1 MSSTIDPDG
10 LESGADDYAPLDDL
24 TPRPP
29 KDDQRRKYLPVAV
42 LALVVV
48 ALGAIVAQGL
58 LNGTLFFHEV
68 DDAVAERSEL
78 GTERFRM
85 LGVPVDGSI
94 VETELGENRAVA
106 FTVVFDDVVAD
117 VVHVGDPPQL
127 FQPEVPVTLEGQ
139 WVHGDAPVGTFIHGA
154 NDGWWFQ
161 SDRMLVKHDNDY
173 RNDNEDRIADANERG

>member
-1 MSSTIDPDG
+1 MPDMIDPDG
-10 LESGADDYAPLDDL
+10 LEAGADDYTPLGDL

-29 KDDQRRKYLPVAV
+29 STKRDRKLLPAAILV
-42 LALVVV
+42 LVVV
-48 ALGAIVAQGL
+48 ALGAIVTQGL

-85 LGVPVDGSI
+85 LGVPVEGSI
-94 VETELGENRAVA
+94 TETKLGENTAVA

-127 FQPEVPVTLEGQ
+127 FQPEVPVTLEGH
-139 WVHGDAPVGTFIHGA
+139 WVHGDAPVGSFVHGA

-173 RNDNEDRIADANERG
+173 RNDNEDRISEANERG